1 MRMDTIKLIGLAL
14 ILVSGTLILMSL
26 LKENSF
32 FSLRKIIKE
41 QLALFQRS
49 KHQYIVFYIL
59 PLVLAVGIAFLY
71 TAKEDFF
78 VMLNTILSIIL
89 SILLAVLTILSAK
102 DFSKVQDNEKRNNVK
117 RVVKETISAISFVAI
132 LCVFLLLFDL
142 VMIAIKDI
150 SVCWTISIMVSALI
164 YYVFIIILLC
174 LLMII
179 KRISNIILFDL
190 EVKKEL

>member
-1 MRMDTIKLIGLAL
+1 MDTIKLIGLAL
-14 ILVSGTLILMSL
+14 VLVSGTLILLSL
-26 LKENSF
+26 LKKNSF
-32 FSLRKIIKE
+32 FNLRKIIKE
-41 QLALFQRS
+41 QLALFQHS
-49 KHQYIVFYIL
+49 KHQYFIFYAL
-59 PLVLAVGIAFLY
+59 PLVLAAGLAFLY

-117 RVVKETISAISFVAI
+117 RVVKETINTISFVAL

-142 VMIAIKDI
+142 IMIAIKDI
-150 SVCWTISIMVSALI
+150 PVCGTFSIIVSAII

-174 LLMII
+174 LLMVI

-190 EVKKEL
+190 EVKKE

>member
-1 MRMDTIKLIGLAL
+1 MDTIKLIGLAL

>member
-1 MRMDTIKLIGLAL
+1 MDTIKLIGLAL
-14 ILVSGTLILMSL
+14 ILVSGTLILVSL

-32 FSLRKIIKE
+32 FNLRKIIKE
-41 QLALFQRS
+41 QLALFQHS
-49 KHQYIVFYIL
+49 KHQYLIFYAL
-59 PLVLAVGIAFLY
+59 PLVLAVGLAFLY

-102 DFSKVQDNEKRNNVK
+102 DFSKVQDKEQRKNVK
-117 RVVKETISAISFVAI
+117 RVVKETINAISFVAI

-150 SVCWTISIMVSALI
+150 SVCGTISILVSALI
-164 YYVFIIILLC
+164 YYAFIIILLC